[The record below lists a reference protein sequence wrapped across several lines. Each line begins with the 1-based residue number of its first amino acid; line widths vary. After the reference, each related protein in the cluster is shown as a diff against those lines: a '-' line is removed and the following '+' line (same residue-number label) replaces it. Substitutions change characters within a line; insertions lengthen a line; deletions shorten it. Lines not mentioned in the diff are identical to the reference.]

1 MMNEQQFEK
10 LSAYLLG
17 VWDDDQSESVAALVR
32 SASPEER
39 LALQDLLHVL
49 KALPYTLEQHA
60 PPAALKQKIL
70 ALAGQEQP
78 AHADTAAPS
87 VQLWKNWK
95 TQAATEELVVQRRD
109 EGAWEA
115 TGVEG
120 VEVKRLFADA
130 ARGYVT
136 MLVRMAAGSSYPS
149 HRHAG
154 YEECYVLQGDLSV
167 GDAALHA
174 GDYQRAEGGSIH
186 VVQST
191 KNGCLLFIVSSQ
203 HDELLA

>member
-1 MMNEQQFEK
+1 MNEQPHDN

-17 VWDDDQSESVAALVR
+17 AWDEEREDKFAVLLQR
-32 SASPEER
+32 ASPQER
-39 LALQDLLHVL
+39 LAIYDLLRIL
-49 KALPYTLEQHA
+49 KTLPYTLDQHA
-60 PPAALKQKIL
+60 PPAALKAKIL
-70 ALAGQEQP
+70 ALANAPE
-78 AHADTAAPS
+78 AARKTSAVPP

-95 TQAATEELVVQRRD
+95 AGAAAEELVIQRRH

-167 GDAALHA
+167 GETALHA
-174 GDYQRAEGGSIH
+174 GDYQRAEGGSVH
-186 VVQST
+186 MVQST
-191 KNGCLLFIVSSQ
+191 KDGCLLFIVSSQ